1 MQVCYWDNNHHYMA
15 TRYCHSEFMGKA
27 SAKDVF
33 QSFSAWLSGIG
44 KSKLLQVSSDGQNI
58 NLSFLDLLKEE
69 RSEKE

>member
-1 MQVCYWDNNHHYMA
+1 
-15 TRYCHSEFMGKA
+15 MGKA